1 MNSRPPPPQHS
12 TARASAAHGV
22 QYRHPGAGGLLPDHL
37 RRPAGARCA
46 AAPLLRCPAAE
57 LCCSRPH
64 QQPLR
69 RATASGAEV
78 YDGVSAGKYTVGL
91 GQEKMAF
98 ASDRE
103 DINSVCMTGAHI
115 RHLMQPLR
123 RLGGR
128 RAAELGA
135 WRSRAIAHGEVR
147 HCVRPGR
154 PPRGARRRAAASRRA
169 AHPVSPRT
177 SACFF
182 A

>member
-1 MNSRPPPPQHS
+1 MWFAVTSIGRPVDRSSIPVAQSNPGSGQPLVDRRTRSRAVLTPASTAVNSRPPRPQHS

-22 QYRHPGAGGLLPDHL
+22 QYRHPGAGGLLSDHL

-46 AAPLLRCPAAE
+46 AAPLLGCPAAG

-64 QQPLR
+64 QPPLR

-115 RHLMQPLR
+115 RHLIPL
-123 RLGGR
+123 
-128 RAAELGA
+128 A
-135 WRSRAIAHGEVR
+135 
-147 HCVRPGR
+147 RPTSL
-154 PPRGARRRAAASRRA
+154 AREK
-169 AHPVSPRT
+169 
-177 SACFF
+177 
-182 A
+182 